1 MTSVVSIA
9 MYKKAK
15 EGLFPS
21 YVPLYKTV
29 RLYSEDFLFEEYLES
44 DSIGDFLVKFKK
56 NNNLTLKDISNMTG
70 FSVSHIANVIYG
82 KKASN
87 GFIQKLKNLKYQNI
101 KKPIE

>member
-9 MYKKAK
+9 TYKEAK
-15 EGLFPS
+15 ERLFPS

-44 DSIGDFLVKFKK
+44 DSVSEFIVKFKK

-70 FSVSHIANVIYG
+70 FSVSHISNIING
-82 KKASN
+82 KNTTINFLNSLN
-87 GFIQKLKNLKYQNI
+87 KLKFH
-101 KKPIE
+101 

>member
-9 MYKKAK
+9 TYKEAK

-21 YVPLYKTV
+21 YVPLYKTIK
-29 RLYSEDFLFEEYLES
+29 LYSEDFLFEEYLES
-44 DSIGDFLVKFKK
+44 DSIGEFIVKFKK

-82 KKASN
+82 KNATQD
-87 GFIQKLKNLKYQNI
+87 FISAISKLK
-101 KKPIE
+101 